1 MTVTLFFL
9 YYSGKIRC
17 GTWTT
22 DGNKLVLCVGA
33 VLLVRWFYYW
43 VWGNGFCTKSHFKEY
58 QVKIKAIINVIL
70 LAGINK
76 PAFLKL

>member
-1 MTVTLFFL
+1 MIAVTVTLFFL

-43 VWGNGFCTKSHFKEY
+43 VWVCGCSITGKVVLLLGVGKWFLHKES
-58 QVKIKAIINVIL
+58 
-70 LAGINK
+70 
-76 PAFLKL
+76 F

>member
-1 MTVTLFFL
+1 
-9 YYSGKIRC
+9 
-17 GTWTT
+17 
-22 DGNKLVLCVGA
+22 VGA

-76 PAFLKL
+76 RAFLKL